1 MDLGI
6 KSPLDSLYSLSSGQG
21 KYDFSYAKFPEII
34 DDITG
39 NGHYMNFYIN
49 VHEKSSYIDG
59 QKSVWNINNTYS
71 VPDGAGFFGLK
82 STVSGKIP
90 TKFKPINGLSGNFG
104 STGPIRPLYKR
115 INKAI
120 SLYVPSSGLTFGTS
134 LDWDNIDRTAA
145 FGNAGALI
153 QGAAQTGKYL
163 GSLADRFRN
172 GEKLD
177 SALSTFSSDNYGWA
191 VELAAKAAGSAG
203 KSINELTNN
212 KAGLGDLASIV
223 KGAGGV
229 ATNPN
234 ILVMFRGISKLRQ
247 FNFNFV
253 FIPSNEK
260 ESRNIRNIIKT
271 FRFHSSPE
279 LLYGTSRF
287 YLAPSTFDIE
297 VFHKGKTNTKIPKIK
312 TCVLTDCEVNYSP
325 RGWSTYVDGMP
336 AAIEMSLSFR
346 EIEQITR
353 QDVEEGF

>member
-59 QKSVWNINNTYS
+59 QASNWNINNAYS

-82 STVSGKIP
+82 STISGKIP
-90 TKFKPINGLSGNFG
+90 TKFKSVTGLSGNFG

-120 SLYVPSSGLTFGTS
+120 SLYVPSSGLSFGTS
-134 LDWDNIDRTAA
+134 LDWGQVSRTEE
-145 FGNAGALI
+145 FGNVGAGI
-153 QGAAQTGKYL
+153 QLAAQAGKYS
-163 GSLADRFRN
+163 GSLADKFRK
-172 GEKLD
+172 GEKID
-177 SALSTFSSDNYGWA
+177 TSLSTMSSDNYGWA
-191 VELAAKAAGSAG
+191 VAAAAEAARRGANLA
-203 KSINELTNN
+203 N
-212 KAGLGDLASIV
+212 KAGANLGDIGNIV

-234 ILVMFRGISKLRQ
+234 ILVMFRGISALRSFQ
-247 FNFNFV
+247 FNFV

-271 FRFHSSPE
+271 FRFHASPE

-312 TCVLTDCEVNYSP
+312 TCALTNCEVNYSP

>member
-1 MDLGI
+1 MDLGT

-49 VHEKSSYIDG
+49 VHERSSYING
-59 QKSVWNINNTYS
+59 QKSNWNINNTYS
-71 VPDGAGFFGLK
+71 LPDGAGFFGIK
-82 STVSGKIP
+82 STLTGKIP
-90 TKFKPINGLSGNFG
+90 TKFEPVKGLSGNFG
-104 STGPIRPLYKR
+104 STGPVRPLYKR
-115 INKAI
+115 INKAV
-120 SLYVPSSGLTFGTS
+120 SLYVPPSGLSFGTN
-134 LDWDNIDRTAA
+134 LNWGEIDRTSA
-145 FGNAGALI
+145 FGLPGVAL
-153 QGAAQTGKYL
+153 QTGAQVGKYA
-163 GSLADRFRN
+163 GSLADKFRREGKMDTSLN
-172 GEKLD
+172 
-177 SALSTFSSDNYGWA
+177 TVSSDNYGWA
-191 VELAAKAAGSAG
+191 VSLAAEAARRGAELA
-203 KSINELTNN
+203 N
-212 KAGLGDLASIV
+212 KAGAQLGDLGTIV
-223 KGAGGV
+223 KGAAGV

-234 ILVMFRGISKLRQ
+234 ILVMFQGLSRRNFQ
-247 FNFNFV
+247 FQFV

-297 VFHKGKTNTKIPKIK
+297 VFHKGKTNKNIPKFK
-312 TCVLTDCEVNYSP
+312 TCALTNCEVNYSP

-336 AAIEMSLSFR
+336 AVVEMTLTFS
-346 EIEQITR
+346 EIEQVTR

>member
-90 TKFKPINGLSGNFG
+90 TKFDAVKGLSGNFG

-134 LDWDNIDRTAA
+134 LDWANVDRTAA

-177 SALSTFSSDNYGWA
+177 SALSTFSSDNYGWTVTA
-191 VELAAKAAGSAG
+191 AAEAARRGADLA
-203 KSINELTNN
+203 N
-212 KAGLGDLASIV
+212 KAGANLGDIGSIV
-223 KGAGGV
+223 KGAAGV

-234 ILVMFRGISKLRQ
+234 ILVMFRGIAALREFQ
-247 FNFNFV
+247 FQFV

-312 TCVLTDCEVNYSP
+312 TCVLRDCTVNYSP

-336 AAIEMSLSFR
+336 AAIEMSLMFK